1 MNNTKTVGS
10 VASSAKK
17 KNTRPASLDKRKAR
31 AGWFFVL
38 PFIVGFVLI
47 YLPIIFD
54 SIKFSFHE
62 IDPVRT
68 GGYTLTWV
76 GLQNYQKALFED
88 ADYVKTLVSGMQQLI
103 LEVPSIVIFSL
114 FIAVLLNDKIAGRAA
129 FRAILFVPVIL
140 STGLIESIDAQNN
153 LMEFM
158 DSEAGIDDG
167 TGQSAAAQLSAA
179 IDLEALFANMKVG
192 TGLVEYVASAV
203 DGISTIINRS
213 GVQILIFLAGLQ
225 SISPAIYESC
235 KIDGATGAYA
245 LVCAYADHH
254 RGKARKAVGA
264 LSEGV
269 GALGTEDHIKQASV
283 TAAVLARGLR
293 EYYLLHLARAAQYAH
308 DEAILHAEAAVKA
321 LAEDHAVLTRQ
332 GDAIA
337 LTHGKQVQRVGKQRA
352 A

>member
-76 GLQNYQKALFED
+76 GLQNYQKALFEN

-235 KIDGATGAYA
+235 KIDGATTWETFWKITFPMISPMI
-245 LVCAYADHH
+245 LVNAIYTIIDAFTSESNKVMQLVDSVYSQPD
-254 RGKARKAVGA
+254 GNV
-264 LSEGV
+264 LSSAMAWMYFLIV
-269 GALGTEDHIKQASV
+269 ILIL
-283 TAAVLARGLR
+283 AAVAGIMSAFVF
-293 EYYLLHLARAAQYAH
+293 Y
-308 DEAILHAEAAVKA
+308 
-321 LAEDHAVLTRQ
+321 
-332 GDAIA
+332 
-337 LTHGKQVQRVGKQRA
+337 QRRD
-352 A
+352 